1 MSHRKI
7 EALGRPRRSDAQPP
21 RLLALRQRHHFRK
34 VAGTTESLF
43 DCRDGLALLQR
54 AAVGH
59 RLVQQVWHSH
69 RSWTKFR
76 GPHTFNVEDCGSTGS
91 GNPFS
96 VLQGGLS
103 LSILLFLFLLLGCE
117 GEGVPAPQPGRA
129 SAPGLLPP
137 FLFPSV
143 P

>member
-54 AAVGH
+54 AAVGN
-59 RLVQQVWHSH
+59 RLVQQLWHSH
-69 RSWTKFR
+69 RTWTKFSR
-76 GPHTFNVEDCGSTGS
+76 PHPLPLYSSRSPPPPTPSPLCH
-91 GNPFS
+91 S
-96 VLQGGLS
+96 VLHS
-103 LSILLFLFLLLGCE
+103 LT
-117 GEGVPAPQPGRA
+117 
-129 SAPGLLPP
+129 
-137 FLFPSV
+137 PSF
-143 P
+143 